1 VDGSFATGEVVNITA
16 PDGAVVAHGTSSFSS
31 TEIVHLAG
39 MKSNAVRA
47 LHPGRKHLEVV
58 HRDHLALL

>member
-1 VDGSFATGEVVNITA
+1 VVNITA